1 MTRLLA
7 IPDSRLR
14 RILLHILFWMCVYA
28 YNILESWSSM
38 DDKRALIEI
47 YTTKLPVQII
57 IAYLLTYVLLPK
69 YLFRKRYVQ
78 FYGYLLLTI
87 YITCILYATYR
98 AFYFEV
104 AYPDY
109 YKVKTKPSVFLYFDV
124 MRFLMYASS
133 FFTPAA
139 LMAVIKL
146 IRTKNEDQQKQQ
158 WLERDKLQV
167 ELRFL
172 KNQLNPHFL
181 FNTLNNLYM
190 LTLKASPD
198 APEVVARLSET
209 LDYMLYRCHD
219 REVPLA
225 GEIQLIENYLLL
237 EKLRLNKDV
246 TVTFQ
251 HHQEIDSGTIAP
263 LIMLSLV
270 ENAFKHGVNQGVD
283 NAAVFIELRVDQH
296 VFIFSVRN
304 TKWSH
309 HKPNPDGIGLRNIRR
324 QLDLIYQNRHTFRIE
339 ETDSSYQVELQILLN
354 KRVA

>member
-1 MTRLLA
+1 MIRLLTLS
-7 IPDSRLR
+7 DSRLR
-14 RILLHILFWMCVYA
+14 RILLHILFWVCVYA
-28 YNILESWSSM
+28 YNILENWSSV
-38 DDKRALIEI
+38 DNKRALIEI

-57 IAYLLTYVLLPK
+57 IAYLLTYVLLPT
-69 YLFRKRYVQ
+69 YLFRKRYLQ

-87 YITCILYATYR
+87 YVTCILYANYR

-109 YKVKTKPSVFLYFDV
+109 YKAKTQPSVFLYFDV

-139 LMAVIKL
+139 MMAVIKL

-237 EKLRLNKDV
+237 EKLRLSKDV
-246 TVTFQ
+246 VITF
-251 HHQEIDSGTIAP
+251 HHQEEIDRGRIAP

-270 ENAFKHGVNQGVD
+270 ENAFKHGVSQGVG
-283 NAAVFIELRVDQH
+283 NAAIAIELRVDQH
-296 VFIFSVRN
+296 ALTFSVKN
-304 TKWSH
+304 TKYLH
-309 HKPNPDGIGLRNIRR
+309 RKPNPDGIGLRNIRR

-339 ETDSSYQVELQILLN
+339 ENDSSYHVELQVLLN